1 MDKMAETLKGAIG
14 GLLTLLASIIGL
26 LVLAQVVF
34 GEEAGMNVI
43 GNIQG
48 IVNGFVGPG
57 ASLAGLIT
65 LVLIVGLLNKQNEEG

>member
-1 MDKMAETLKGAIG
+1 MDNIVNTLKGAIG
-14 GLLTLLASIIGL
+14 GLFTLLTSIVGL

-34 GEEAGMNVI
+34 GEAAGMNAI

-48 IVNGFVGPG
+48 IVNGFVGPE

-65 LVLIVGLLNKQNEEG
+65 LVLLIGLLNKQDEKS

>member
-1 MDKMAETLKGAIG
+1 MDNIVNTIKGAIG
-14 GLLTLLASIIGL
+14 GLFTLLTSIVGL

-34 GEEAGMNVI
+34 GEAAGMNVI

-48 IVNGFVGPG
+48 IVNGFVGPE

-65 LVLIVGLLNKQNEEG
+65 LVLLIGLLNKQSEKS